1 MKKMLAIHKYDRDIF
16 RLAVPNIISNIS
28 TPLLSSVDV
37 LLMGNLSAKHLGAV
51 GIGSMIFNVIY
62 WNFGFLRM
70 GTTGMTAQAYGAQN
84 TKEISKL
91 FVQAVFIALFIAIA
105 LLLLAQPI
113 LSSFKWMLNVLD
125 DQEAMVA
132 SYFNIRLIAAP
143 ASLMIYVL
151 SGWLFGMQN
160 AWYPLIATVVVN
172 VINILVSYLLVVKQG
187 LGVEGVAWGTVA
199 AQYVGML
206 ILLALIIYKYRDQ
219 LSFKNL
225 SKKLRLEDMKYF
237 LNINFDIFI
246 RTVCL
251 TFALG
256 FFYSKSSEMGAL
268 TLAANL
274 ILFQF
279 INWMSYGIDGFA
291 FAAES
296 LTGKFKGAKN
306 QHIFSLINRLLF
318 WGLMLALLYSL
329 IFLVFG
335 KELCAIFSHEETV
348 VNHTYKYIFWTYLI
362 PIFAFLS
369 YMYDGIFIGLTASK
383 AMKYS
388 MFYSLIIYLSV
399 YYFTDWYNPNNHML
413 WLSLL
418 IFLLARGL
426 IQMWQ
431 LNKDKLE
438 LS

>member
-1 MKKMLAIHKYDRDIF
+1 MKKIVSKRHFDKEIF
-16 RLAVPNIISNIS
+16 RLAIPNIISNIS

-37 LLMGNLSAKHLGAV
+37 LLMGNLSARHLGAV
-51 GIGSMIFNVIY
+51 GVGSMIFNVIY

-70 GTTGMTAQAYGAQN
+70 GTTGMTAQAYGAQKQDN
-84 TKEISKL
+84 ISKL
-91 FVQAVFIALFIAIA
+91 LIQASFIAICIA
-105 LLLLAQPI
+105 ISLLLFAQPI
-113 LSSFKWMLNVLD
+113 LTAFNWMMNVLP

-143 ASLMIYVL
+143 ASLSIYVL

-160 AWYPLIATVVVN
+160 AWYPLIATIVVN
-172 VINILVSYLLVVKQG
+172 IINIVVSYLFVVKYQMS
-187 LGVEGVAWGTVA
+187 VEGVAWGTVI
-199 AQYVGML
+199 AQYSGML
-206 ILLALIIYKYRDQ
+206 ILIGLIVYKYRDYI
-219 LSFKNL
+219 SFKGL
-225 SKKLRLEDMKYF
+225 AKKLRFEEMKRF
-237 LNINFDIFI
+237 LNVNFDIFI

-296 LTGKFKGAKN
+296 LTGKYKGASN
-306 QHIFSLINRLLF
+306 NNIMALINRLIF
-318 WGLMLALLYSL
+318 WGLMLALFYSAIFL
-329 IFLVFG
+329 IFGQDLIQ
-335 KELCAIFSHEETV
+335 LFSNEPEV
-348 VNHTYKYIFWTYLI
+348 ISKSNEFLIWTYLI

-383 AMKYS
+383 AMKHS
-388 MFYSLIIYLSV
+388 MFIALMLYLV
-399 YYFTDWYNPNNHML
+399 CYFVFMAINPSNHML
-413 WLSLL
+413 WAALL
-418 IFLLARGL
+418 IFLLSRGL

-431 LNKDKLE
+431 LKRAGIALK
-438 LS
+438 

>member
-1 MKKMLAIHKYDRDIF
+1 MKKIVSKRHFDKEIF
-16 RLAVPNIISNIS
+16 RLAIPNIISNIS

-37 LLMGNLSAKHLGAV
+37 LLMGNLSARHLGAV
-51 GIGSMIFNVIY
+51 GVGSMIFNVIY

-70 GTTGMTAQAYGAQN
+70 GTTGMTAQAYGAQERDN
-84 TKEISKL
+84 ISKL
-91 FVQAVFIALFIAIA
+91 LIQAAFIAICIA
-105 LLLLAQPI
+105 ISLLLFAQPI
-113 LSSFKWMLNVLD
+113 LSAFNWMMNVLP

-143 ASLMIYVL
+143 ASLSIYVL

-160 AWYPLIATVVVN
+160 AWYPLIATIVVN
-172 VINILVSYLLVVKQG
+172 FINIVVSYLFVVKYQMS
-187 LGVEGVAWGTVA
+187 VEGVAWGTVI
-199 AQYVGML
+199 AQYSGML
-206 ILLALIIYKYRDQ
+206 ILIGLIVYKYRDYI
-219 LSFKNL
+219 SFNGL
-225 SKKLRLEDMKYF
+225 AKKLRFDEMQRF
-237 LNINFDIFI
+237 LNVNFDIFI

-296 LTGKFKGAKN
+296 LTGKYKGASNKN
-306 QHIFSLINRLLF
+306 IMALINRLIF
-318 WGLMLALLYSL
+318 WGLMLAVFYSAVFL
-329 IFLVFG
+329 IFGQNLIQLFSNEPEVISKSNEFLV
-335 KELCAIFSHEETV
+335 
-348 VNHTYKYIFWTYLI
+348 WTYLI

-383 AMKYS
+383 AMKHS
-388 MFYSLIIYLSV
+388 MFIALILYLLC
-399 YYFTDWYNPNNHML
+399 YFVFMAINPSNHML
-413 WLSLL
+413 WSALL
-418 IFLLARGL
+418 IFLLFRGL

-431 LNKDKLE
+431 LKRAGLALK
-438 LS
+438 

>member
-1 MKKMLAIHKYDRDIF
+1 MKKILSGTQFDKEIF
-16 RLAVPNIISNIS
+16 RLAIPNIISNIS

-37 LLMGNLSAKHLGAV
+37 LLMGNLSARHLGAV

-84 TKEISKL
+84 RESISKL
-91 FVQAVFIALFIAIA
+91 LIQAAFIAICIA
-105 LLLLAQPI
+105 ISLLLFAQPI
-113 LSSFKWMLNVLD
+113 LSAFSWMMNVLP
-125 DQEAMVA
+125 DQESMVA

-143 ASLMIYVL
+143 ASLSIYVL
-151 SGWLFGMQN
+151 NGWLFGMQN

-172 VINILVSYLLVVKQG
+172 IINIVVSYLLVVRFQMS
-187 LGVEGVAWGTVA
+187 VDGVAWGTVI
-199 AQYVGML
+199 AQYTGMIIL
-206 ILLALIIYKYRDQ
+206 IGLIIYKYRSYINFQ
-219 LSFKNL
+219 NL
-225 SKKLRLEDMKYF
+225 SEQLRFKEMQRF

-296 LTGKFKGAKN
+296 LTGKYKGASSN
-306 QHIFSLINRLLF
+306 NILALIDRILF
-318 WGLMLALLYSL
+318 WGLMLALFYSATFL
-329 IFLVFG
+329 LFGHNLVELFSNQSEVISKSNEFLV
-335 KELCAIFSHEETV
+335 
-348 VNHTYKYIFWTYLI
+348 WTYLI

-383 AMKYS
+383 AMKHS
-388 MFYSLIIYLSV
+388 MFVALVLYLV
-399 YYFTDWYNPNNHML
+399 CYFTFMAVNPSNHML
-413 WLSLL
+413 WLALL
-418 IFLLARGL
+418 IFLLSRGL

-431 LNKDKLE
+431 LKKEGLE
-438 LS
+438 IK

>member
-1 MKKMLAIHKYDRDIF
+1 MKKIVSSRRFDKEIL
-16 RLAVPNIISNIS
+16 RLAFPNIISNIS

-37 LLMGNLSAKHLGAV
+37 LLMGNLSARHLGAV
-51 GIGSMIFNVIY
+51 GVGSMIFNVIY

-84 TKEISKL
+84 RQDISKL
-91 FVQAVFIALFIAIA
+91 LMQAAFIAICIA
-105 LLLLAQPI
+105 ITLLVFAQPI
-113 LSSFKWMLNVLD
+113 LAAFNWMMNVLP
-125 DQEAMVA
+125 DQETMVS

-143 ASLMIYVL
+143 ASLSIYVL

-160 AWYPLIATVVVN
+160 AWYPLIATIAVN
-172 VINILVSYLLVVKQG
+172 VINILVSYLLVVKYQMS
-187 LGVEGVAWGTVA
+187 VEGVAWGTVI
-199 AQYVGML
+199 AQYAGMVIL
-206 ILLALIIYKYRDQ
+206 IGLIIYKYRGYITLSRLSEQ
-219 LSFKNL
+219 LRFKEMQ
-225 SKKLRLEDMKYF
+225 KF
-237 LNINFDIFI
+237 LNVNFDIFI

-296 LTGKFKGAKN
+296 LTGKYKGASNKN
-306 QHIFSLINRLLF
+306 ILALINRLIF
-318 WGLMLALLYSL
+318 WGLMLALFYSGVFL
-329 IFLVFG
+329 IFGQNLI
-335 KELCAIFSHEETV
+335 ELFSNESEV
-348 VNHTYKYIFWTYLI
+348 ILKSSEFLIWTYLI

-383 AMKYS
+383 AMKHS
-388 MFYSLIIYLSV
+388 MFIALILYLGCYFAFMA
-399 YYFTDWYNPNNHML
+399 YYPSNHML
-413 WLSLL
+413 WLALL
-418 IFLLARGL
+418 IFLLSRGL

-431 LNKDKLE
+431 LKKAGLE
-438 LS
+438 LK